1 LVKIIIFALNQQDMK
16 ELIVIGISEEG
27 DNLIVKTSVEDQVE
41 LIGILEMVKM
51 QILTGAPK
59 MKAEDVK
66 FSNPKTEA

>member
-1 LVKIIIFALNQQDMK
+1 MK

-51 QILTGAPK
+51 QILNGAPK

>member
-1 LVKIIIFALNQQDMK
+1 MK

-51 QILTGAPK
+51 QILNGSPK